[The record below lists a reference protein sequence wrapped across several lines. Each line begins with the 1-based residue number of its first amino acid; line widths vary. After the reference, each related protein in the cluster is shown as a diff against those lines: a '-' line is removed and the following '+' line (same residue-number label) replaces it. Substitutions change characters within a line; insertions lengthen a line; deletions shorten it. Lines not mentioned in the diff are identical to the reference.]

1 MTMWLKAYFKFT
13 LKRLQD
19 FCCACAA
26 CCWGTV
32 LNPGLIAV
40 RVEPSFFPPHTTRHK
55 EALLSS
61 QSVGVLY
68 LQSTN
73 ESLKY
78 R

>member
-1 MTMWLKAYFKFT
+1 MWLKAYFKKTARF
-13 LKRLQD
+13 LLRMCRVLL
-19 FCCACAA
+19 
-26 CCWGTV
+26 GTV

-40 RVEPSFFPPHTTRHK
+40 RVEPSFFPPHTRRHK

-73 ESLKY
+73 ESLHYVKY